1 VIGTRRIV
9 VSLVM
14 MSISIGADHADAQ
27 AITTIGGIE
36 RIPRV
41 EPKEL
46 QGGKCQ
52 PTGKARTKALLDP
65 QTNLLK
71 NRIDGGDYWRTTIAT
86 LLKLPWKSVDMP
98 TKHMATR
105 RTRWTANELAR
116 AQRYEARPVS
126 VDGFIVAIHA
136 ERKEATNCEIADT
149 AWVDWHFWIV
159 ATEAEASNPDTSR
172 RKIHAVVGEVT
183 PRVRAAHHADFNRA
197 LIMKW
202 ARDGIRVRVSGW
214 TMLDPD
220 HPDDA
225 EPDRSGRP
233 ASRGTIWELHPVMKI
248 APVRR

>member
-1 VIGTRRIV
+1 MSCVAGTR
-9 VSLVM
+9 
-14 MSISIGADHADAQ
+14 HASAQ
-27 AITTIGGIE
+27 VLTTIKGIE

-52 PTGKARTKALLDP
+52 PAGKARTKALLDP

-71 NRIDGGDYWRTTIAT
+71 NRIDGGNYRQTTIRT
-86 LLKLPWKSVDMP
+86 LLALPWRSIDTP

-105 RTRWTANELAR
+105 RTLWTAKELAR
-116 AQRYEARPVS
+116 ARRYEARPVS

-136 ERKEATNCEIADT
+136 ERKEVTNCEIADT

-159 ATEAEASNPDTSR
+159 ATEAEANDPDVAR
-172 RKIHAVVGEVT
+172 RKIHAVVGEIT
-183 PRVRAAHHADFNRA
+183 PRVRAAHGADLDRSR
-197 LIMKW
+197 IMKW
-202 ARDGIRVRVSGW
+202 ARDGVRVRVSGW

-225 EPDRSGRP
+225 EPDKNGRP

-248 APVRR
+248 VPVGRPHQ